1 MKHKIG
7 FRNMVLPASLIAIV
21 ARSGC
26 TVTTSPLSD
35 RISEFDQHPIC
46 RDIETGV
53 EMELS
58 EAWQRAA
65 ESSCVDE
72 AELKGTYVCNEN
84 TGTWWLDLEALR
96 AGCSPACVVDVNTG
110 DAEINWRCTGLL
122 PE

>member
-1 MKHKIG
+1 MKSNIG
-7 FRNMVLPASLIAIV
+7 FRNLVLTAALIAIV
-21 ARSGC
+21 ALSGC
-26 TVTTSPLSD
+26 TEIMTSQSKG
-35 RISEFDQHPIC
+35 ISEFDQHPIC

-53 EMELS
+53 EMVLS

-65 ESSCVDE
+65 ESNCVDE

-110 DAEINWRCTGLL
+110 EAVINWRCTGML